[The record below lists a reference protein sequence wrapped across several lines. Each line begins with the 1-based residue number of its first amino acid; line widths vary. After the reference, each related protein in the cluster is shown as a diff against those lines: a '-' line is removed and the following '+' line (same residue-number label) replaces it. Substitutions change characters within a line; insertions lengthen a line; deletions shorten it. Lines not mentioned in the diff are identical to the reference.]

1 MHIRVRGGQV
11 RLTFANRE
19 ALLAEVR
26 QRLADG
32 RCFAIATLNVDHLQK
47 LEHDEDFRRAYAAH
61 DLVVADGNP
70 IVWLSHLAGRPAAL
84 VPGSDLVEPLCRI
97 AARAGAPVALI
108 AGSQQAADRAAERL
122 AAVAPGLRV
131 VLQTAPPFPFD
142 PDGSEAAALIGDI
155 RASGARLCLLG
166 FGAPRQE
173 RFAARA
179 KAALPGVGFASVGAG
194 LDFIAGL
201 QRRAPEAVRDAK
213 MEWLWRAMSSPRRLG
228 PRYVKGALILPRHAV
243 NAVRLRLA
251 VGENQ
256 GRPDA

>member
-1 MHIRVRGGQV
+1 MHFRVRGGQV
-11 RLTFANRE
+11 NLTYSNRE
-19 ALLAEVR
+19 ELLDEVR
-26 QRLADG
+26 QRLAAG

-47 LEHDEDFRRAYAAH
+47 LEHDDGFRRAYAAH

-70 IVWLSHLAGRPAAL
+70 IVWLSQLAGRPAAL

-97 AARAGAPVALI
+97 AAEADVPVALI
-108 AGSQQAADRAAERL
+108 AGSQEAADLAAERL
-122 AAVAPGLRV
+122 AATAPGLRV
-131 VLQTAPPFPFD
+131 ALRTAPPFPFD
-142 PDGSEAAALIGDI
+142 PDSSEGAALIEEL

-201 QRRAPEAVRDAK
+201 QRRAPVAVRSAK
-213 MEWLWRAMSSPRRLG
+213 MEWLWRAVSSPRRLG
-228 PRYVKGALILPRHAV
+228 PRYVKGAMILPRHAV
-243 NAVRLRLA
+243 DAVRLRL
-251 VGENQ
+251 E
-256 GRPDA
+256 